1 MSSSEFSSGQR
12 WVSTTEPALGLG
24 VVIELTRR
32 QVEMRFP
39 AASETRIYATDNAP
53 LARVIYPSGERI
65 ATADGEEIT
74 VSETREQN
82 GCVIYMGLDE
92 AGTELA
98 FHEMELDSFVH
109 FSQPRDRLLTG
120 SIDKPNRYRLRLE
133 TLEHLHRQRQSSAF
147 GLQGGRVQL
156 LPHQL
161 YIASQVGNRHAPR
174 VLLADEVGL
183 GKTIEAGL
191 IAHQQLFSGRAQRI
205 LLVVPESLVHQ
216 WLVEMLRR
224 FNLHF
229 SILDAARCEAL
240 EEPDEVDELAG
251 DELADDF
258 DDVVEDEG
266 VEDGDSDVEEG
277 EDVFAGMDIQ
287 IETDT
292 DTNNDTGADTATGAI
307 NPFEAAQLV
316 LCSLDFLSDN
326 PKRHRQALAAGWDLM
341 VVDEAHHLAWDENE
355 GSAEYRAV
363 EALARQTRGLLLLT
377 ATPEQ
382 LGMAGHFARLRL
394 LDPDR
399 YYSLQ
404 AFREEESG
412 YQAVNQVVQSLLAE
426 DALQQ
431 FNSDPALVAGVADY
445 LGEDAVAALRLALSD
460 DDAEAF
466 AVASA
471 EVVAS
476 LLDRHGTG
484 RVLFRNTRQGIA
496 GFPER
501 HLHTYPLPA
510 PAAALKF
517 AADIPVENLLQAEQ
531 LLGDS
536 WLDDD
541 PRVPWLVEWLEQHK
555 EEKALLICARA
566 ATARQLEEHLR
577 LREGLRT
584 AVFHEG
590 MNLLERDRAAAYFAD
605 ERNSAQVLICS
616 EIGSEG
622 RNFQFAHHLVLFDL
636 PLNPDL
642 LEQRIGRLDRIG
654 QRASV
659 ELHAPYYEGSAQAVM
674 LDWYHRGLNAFEEVC
689 PAGSAV
695 AEQVAEELSDCLHQ
709 PSDTKAIE
717 KVIAHTQGLIAEARR
732 TLEAGRDK
740 LVELNSCNV
749 DVAAELVADIADSSL
764 GGELA
769 TYITQVFDEYGVEHG
784 EHSANT
790 IIAEPGQHMHG
801 HSFPGLPED
810 GMTATFSRSK
820 ALTRDDLHFFTW
832 EHPLVA
838 GAMDQIA
845 NTDFGSAT
853 VCSIKLP
860 PLKPGTLILEAMFVP
875 VLAAPA
881 ELRLQRYLPEA
892 LVRLVTDSNGNE
904 LTGIVTKLHL
914 DKLGKR
920 VPSTTARE
928 IVKYAREPIL
938 ELTARVENL
947 SKPLLGGII
956 EQARANMLAEQ
967 NGELERLEALAQ
979 VNPNIRR
986 DEIDY
991 LKQVIEVSED
1001 YLDRAK
1007 LRCDALRLA
1016 IVDE

>member
-39 AASETRIYATDNAP
+39 AASETRIYAIDNAP
-53 LARVIYPSGERI
+53 LARVIYPNGEQI
-65 ATADGEEIT
+65 TTADGEEMT
-74 VSETREQN
+74 VRETREQN
-82 GCVIYMGLDE
+82 GCVMYMGVDA
-92 AGTELA
+92 AGAELA

-133 TLEHLHRQRQSSAF
+133 TLEHLHRQRQSAAF

-156 LPHQL
+156 LPHQV
-161 YIASQVGNRHAPR
+161 YIASQVGNRYAPR

-191 IAHQQLFSGRAQRI
+191 IAHQQLFSGRAQRV

-224 FNLHF
+224 FNLPF
-229 SILDAARCEAL
+229 SIIDAARCEAL
-240 EEPDEVDELAG
+240 EESDEADEFET
-251 DELADDF
+251 DEFELDETEAEASDAQEDADDH
-258 DDVVEDEG
+258 DEDA
-266 VEDGDSDVEEG
+266 
-277 EDVFAGMDIQ
+277 FAS
-287 IETDT
+287 
-292 DTNNDTGADTATGAI
+292 ATKSGI
-307 NPFEAAQLV
+307 NPFEGAQLV
-316 LCSLDFLSDN
+316 LCSLDFLTDN
-326 PKRHRQALAAGWDLM
+326 PERHQQALAAGWDLM
-341 VVDEAHHLAWDENE
+341 VVDEAHHLAWDEDQA
-355 GSAEYRAV
+355 SAEYRAV
-363 EALARQTRGLLLLT
+363 EALAQQTRGLLLLT

-382 LGMAGHFARLRL
+382 LGLAGHFARLRL

-404 AFREEESG
+404 VFQEEEAG

-426 DALQQ
+426 NALEQFKDDA
-431 FNSDPALVAGVADY
+431 ALVSEVAHY
-445 LGEDAVAALRLALSD
+445 LGEDALIDLRRTIAD

-466 AVASA
+466 ELASTELVAH
-471 EVVAS
+471 

-484 RVLFRNTRQGIA
+484 RVLFRNTRQGIS

-501 HLHTYPLPA
+501 QLHSYPLEKPLSSESVTLA
-510 PAAALKF
+510 VAAEMPL
-517 AADIPVENLLQAEQ
+517 EHLLQAEQ
-531 LLGDS
+531 AVGS
-536 WLDDD
+536 NWLDAD
-541 PRVPWLVEWLEQHK
+541 PRVPWLVEWLAQHRD
-555 EEKALLICARA
+555 EKALLICARA

-590 MNLLERDRAAAYFAD
+590 MTLLERDRAAAYFAD

-622 RNFQFAHHLVLFDL
+622 RNFQFARHLVLFDL

-654 QRASV
+654 QRATV
-659 ELHAPYYEGSAQAVM
+659 ELHVPYYQDSAQAVM
-674 LDWYHRGLNAFEEVC
+674 LDWYHRGLNAFEQVC
-689 PAGSAV
+689 PAGSAI
-695 AEQVAEELSDCLHQ
+695 AAQVADELNECLRK
-709 PSDTKAIE
+709 PDNGSAIDQ
-717 KVIAHTQGLIAEARR
+717 VVVHTQTLIAEARR
-732 TLEAGRDK
+732 ALEAGRDK
-740 LVELNSCNV
+740 LVELNSCDV
-749 DVAAELVADIADSSL
+749 EVAAELVADIEDNTL
-764 GGELA
+764 GTELA
-769 TYITQVFDEYGVEHG
+769 TYITQVFDEYGVEHS

-790 IIAEPGQHMHG
+790 IIAEPGHHMHG

-810 GMTATFSRSK
+810 GLTATFARSK
-820 ALTRDDLHFFTW
+820 ALARDDLHFFTW

-838 GAMDQIA
+838 GAMEQIA
-845 NTDFGSAT
+845 STDFGSAT
-853 VCSIKLP
+853 VCTLKLP
-860 PLKPGTLILEAMFVP
+860 PLKPGTLMLEAMFVP
-875 VLAAPA
+875 VLSAPA

-892 LVRLVTDSNGNE
+892 LVRLVMDSSGNE
-904 LTGIVTKLHL
+904 LTKIVTKRHL

-928 IVKYAREPIL
+928 IVKYAREQIV
-938 ELTARVENL
+938 ELTTEVEAL
-947 SKPLLGGII
+947 SRPLLGGIV
-956 EQARANMLAEQ
+956 EQARASMLAEQ
-967 NGELERLEALAQ
+967 NGELQRLEALAK

-991 LKQVIEVSED
+991 LKQVIEVSEA

-1016 IVDE
+1016 IVDD